1 MAASMTVWLF
11 GHVTLA
17 LSLNGVFHNVVLA
30 LGFEIPDLCMQQGE
44 RFPLS
49 SPRRCGD
56 GFCWC
61 AGDVADCSGHVSV
74 SQPDL
79 TYIPKLPENVRY
91 LDFSKNGAY
100 LSSKQFF
107 ANATNVTHLSLGTF
121 RFENIE
127 ESDLNRIENL
137 TCLSLV
143 GNGGFG
149 QNLETSRNLQY
160 ILSIPTLQELSI
172 AACGIFMF
180 SDVLKSSIKTLDMS
194 FNIYLLSDLTEF
206 CSLKELKELFLNGCH
221 RDTLELDCVVRVHR
235 LHLAHNKLLSF
246 PKTCNGDV
254 SLLPNLEYLNM
265 ANNGISSL
273 RGNELCLPKLK
284 VLDLA
289 GNLLTDMDPYMFSIE
304 SFPSLLALNLGR
316 QILKR
321 FVPDCIGETA
331 FKSASLKVLSLAYKG
346 ADFSASGQINGTTF
360 THCPQLQKLILDG
373 NNFLRVEDDRFVEL
387 FGPLRLLATLS
398 LKYCQIEGFSA
409 RTFASF
415 PNLSVLYLTGNRIQH
430 IPDGAFDMLPKLHSL
445 DLSSNQIL
453 TVHKSTFSEETRQRL
468 SSFYLGNNSFVCS
481 CDILWFKHWL
491 ISQPSLFYPDKTSR
505 SSYECRNIRG
515 MKVEEFS
522 MNEQPCILSREMN
535 TLIIISCS
543 FAILAFTV
551 TTLVFRY
558 RWHLRLLMHEAF
570 RGRNDYRRLRL
581 QTNVFDYDVFVSY
594 ASAELPWVREHLM
607 AELEDRLG
615 LRLCV
620 LERDFI
626 SGKNI
631 VDNIADCVQS
641 SKKILMVF
649 SKDFVRSQWCQFEL
663 AYCLRQVMDYD
674 DALIVV
680 CVDDVTSRNM
690 TTAMMAVMKTTTYI
704 QWAEHDD
711 AIGSFWGRL
720 HLSLRDVIERDDHV
734 V

>member
-1 MAASMTVWLF
+1 
-11 GHVTLA
+11 
-17 LSLNGVFHNVVLA
+17 
-30 LGFEIPDLCMQQGE
+30 
-44 RFPLS
+44 
-49 SPRRCGD
+49 
-56 GFCWC
+56 
-61 AGDVADCSGHVSV
+61 
-74 SQPDL
+74 
-79 TYIPKLPENVRY
+79 
-91 LDFSKNGAY
+91 
-100 LSSKQFF
+100 
-107 ANATNVTHLSLGTF
+107 
-121 RFENIE
+121 
-127 ESDLNRIENL
+127 
-137 TCLSLV
+137 
-143 GNGGFG
+143 
-149 QNLETSRNLQY
+149 
-160 ILSIPTLQELSI
+160 
-172 AACGIFMF
+172 
-180 SDVLKSSIKTLDMS
+180 MS

-221 RDTLELDCVVRVHR
+221 RHTLELDCVVRVHR
-235 LHLAHNKLLSF
+235 LHLAHSRLLSF

-254 SLLPNLEYLNM
+254 SLLPNLEYLNT

-273 RGNELCLPKLK
+273 SGNELCLPKLK

-289 GNLLTDMDPYMFSIE
+289 GNWLTGLDPYMFSIE

-373 NNFLRVEDDRFVEL
+373 NNFLRVDDDRFVEL

-430 IPDGAFDMLPKLHSL
+430 IPDGAFDLLPKFHSL

-453 TVHKSTFSEETRQRL
+453 TVHKNTFSEETRQRL

-505 SSYECRNIRG
+505 SSYDCRNIRG
-515 MKVEEFS
+515 MKVEDFS
-522 MNEQPCILSREMN
+522 MNEQPCIFSREMN

-594 ASAELPWVREHLM
+594 ASAELSWVREHLM

-620 LERDFI
+620 HERDFI
-626 SGKNI
+626 PGKNI

-663 AYCLRQVMDYD
+663 AYCLSQVMDYD

-711 AIGSFWGRL
+711 AVGSFWGRL